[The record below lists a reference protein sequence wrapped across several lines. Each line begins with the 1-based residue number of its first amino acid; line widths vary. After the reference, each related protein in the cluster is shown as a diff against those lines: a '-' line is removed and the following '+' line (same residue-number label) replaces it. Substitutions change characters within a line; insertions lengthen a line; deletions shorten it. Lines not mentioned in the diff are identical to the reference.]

1 MAKKYYWLKL
11 PSNFFVDPKIKKLR
25 RIAGGDTY
33 VIIFL
38 KMMLLVINTNG
49 ILEFEGIEKT
59 LEDELALKLD
69 EDENNVKVVL
79 AFLNANGELEE
90 ISDEQFLLE
99 RVPGLIGKE
108 TDGAERKRRQRQKE
122 LNVTLSQQRH
132 DEVTLCHTEK
142 EKDIDKEI
150 KPSLLLSP
158 TLHKPTYD
166 LKDIKSFREQLS
178 NMYPN
183 FFFSLSG
190 EMGYSREHRGFCL
203 KSGYI
208 FSLHT
213 NQLVDRSESFEI
225 WQHLFYRRNKVFELA
240 NTQIQNQHKEENY
253 ANNNQ

>member
-108 TDGAERKRRQRQKE
+108 TDGAERKRKQRQKE

-132 DEVTLCHTEK
+132 DEVTLCHIEK
-142 EKDIDKEI
+142 EIDIDI

-158 TLHKPTYD
+158 TSHKPTYD

-183 FFFSLSG
+183 FPFPSA
-190 EMGYSREHRGFCL
+190 E
-203 KSGYI
+203 KWAI
-208 FSLHT
+208 
-213 NQLVDRSESFEI
+213 QESTEAF
-225 WQHLFYRRNKVFELA
+225 V
-240 NTQIQNQHKEENY
+240 
-253 ANNNQ
+253 